1 MQSPSGKVS
10 GLFSGGWKT
19 SGDEDSAWTQWPGPP
34 RALRSMDFYWRKER
48 MKDKR
53 VDESRVFMAQV
64 MNPQDANPA
73 GNVHGG
79 VIMKLID
86 TAAGTVAVRHAR
98 SNVVT
103 AAIDRLD
110 FHQPV
115 FIGDLLTLKASLNFA
130 GRTSM
135 EIGVRVEAENCMT
148 GEVRHTSS
156 AYLTFVALDKAGQ
169 PLEVPALLVETES
182 DRRRNEEAKARRT
195 MRSLERKKEK
205 EAGRKNAG

>member
-1 MQSPSGKVS
+1 MNG
-10 GLFSGGWKT
+10 
-19 SGDEDSAWTQWPGPP
+19 
-34 RALRSMDFYWRKER
+34 
-48 MKDKR
+48 KR

-156 AYLTFVALDKAGQ
+156 AYLTFVALDKTGQ
-169 PLEVPALLVETES
+169 PQEVPPLILETEG
-182 DRRRNEEAKARRT
+182 DRRRNEEAKARRA

-205 EAGRKNAG
+205 EAGQKNSG

>member
-1 MQSPSGKVS
+1 MDGK
-10 GLFSGGWKT
+10 
-19 SGDEDSAWTQWPGPP
+19 
-34 RALRSMDFYWRKER
+34 RI
-48 MKDKR
+48 
-53 VDESRVFMAQV
+53 DESRVFMAQV

-110 FHQPV
+110 FHRPV
-115 FIGDLLTLKASLNFA
+115 FIGDLLTLKASLNYA

-156 AYLTFVALDKAGQ
+156 AYLTFVALDKTGQ
-169 PLEVPALLVETES
+169 PLDVPPLLLET
-182 DRRRNEEAKARRT
+182 DDDKRRNEEAKARRK

-205 EAGRKNAG
+205 EGGQKYSG